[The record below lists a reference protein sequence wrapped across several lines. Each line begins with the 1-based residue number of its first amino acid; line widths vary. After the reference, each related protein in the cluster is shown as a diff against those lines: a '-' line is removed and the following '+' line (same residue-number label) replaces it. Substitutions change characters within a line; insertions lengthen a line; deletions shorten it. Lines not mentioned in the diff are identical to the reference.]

1 MGQRFY
7 FLIIITA
14 IIFIVFEAT
23 SYTAFAQEEV
33 QNPPATTLPN
43 PLGET
48 NTVWELIDKIIA
60 ALRDFIA
67 PPIVGLMV
75 MYGAFQILTAS
86 DSEDK
91 FKSGKKTI
99 LYAVIGYAIILIAS
113 GISLIIKDVLR

>member
-1 MGQRFY
+1 MKIFTGLTFI
-7 FLIIITA
+7 LILASAFVLTNITLA
-14 IIFIVFEAT
+14 AVDGGGE
-23 SYTAFAQEEV
+23 
-33 QNPPATTLPN
+33 NPPAVTLPN
-43 PLGET
+43 PLGTT

-60 ALRDFIA
+60 GLRDFIA

-99 LYAVIGYAIILIAS
+99 LYAVIGYAIILVAS
-113 GISLIIKDVLR
+113 GISLIIKDVFK